1 MNGFRGGLPGGQPP
15 LPGGQP
21 PDLQSQVKGMRS
33 IMNPADVSMMKQDGD
48 IDPNMTVI
56 EFLKQMGIDPNG
68 PASQFKDFAMKQME
82 NANPLNKMKGLAGGP
97 PGTSPG
103 MGVPGGPQMGL
114 PASPPPPD
122 FDKLMR

>member
-1 MNGFRGGLPGGQPP
+1 MNGQLPGQPP
-15 LPGGQP
+15 GLEG
-21 PDLQSQVKGMRS
+21 QVKGMRS

-56 EFLKQMGIDPNG
+56 EFLEQMGIDPQG

-82 NANPLNKMKGLAGGP
+82 NANPLNKMRGLAGG
-97 PGTSPG
+97 
-103 MGVPGGPQMGL
+103 GL
-114 PASPPPPD
+114 PAGAPPGGLQGVPPPD

>member
-1 MNGFRGGLPGGQPP
+1 MMLPQGGQSP
-15 LPGGQP
+15 LPGGP
-21 PDLQSQVKGMRS
+21 GLESKVKGMRS

-56 EFLKQMGIDPNG
+56 EFLEQMGIDPQG

-82 NANPLNKMKGLAGGP
+82 NANPLNKMKGLAGGGSP
-97 PGTSPG
+97 PGVPPG
-103 MGVPGGPQMGL
+103 APQGLPGGLQG
-114 PASPPPPD
+114 APPPD